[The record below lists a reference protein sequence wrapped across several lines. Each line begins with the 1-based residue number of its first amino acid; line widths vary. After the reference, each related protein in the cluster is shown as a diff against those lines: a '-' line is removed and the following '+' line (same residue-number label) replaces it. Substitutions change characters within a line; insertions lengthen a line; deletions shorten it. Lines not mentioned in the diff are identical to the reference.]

1 MYYSPMDIQ
10 PLSLK
15 HQSLLHDRLR
25 AIPIPISEFSFP
37 NLYLFRETHKYEVA
51 TWDDEIWI
59 RGRSRDGSSYFLP
72 TRDTRTMDPGHL
84 GRMAGTVDYLYPVP
98 EEWLTAFPSADFTRT
113 FDEADSD
120 YLYETGKIATFAG
133 KRLHK
138 KKNLLNFFLKH
149 YSHDAEPLTE
159 ARIPDALSILDAW
172 QAESGQKEDYTDYGA
187 AREALLRMDDLVL
200 CGGIWYA
207 DGQPSGYILG
217 EEITSDTYA
226 LHFAKGLIR
235 FKGIY
240 QYIFSS
246 FASVLPGM
254 YAHLNMEQDLG
265 KEALRH
271 SKESYF
277 PEMKL
282 VKWRVSAK

>member
-1 MYYSPMDIQ
+1 MLSE
-10 PLSLK
+10 PLDLH
-15 HQSLLHDRLR
+15 HQSLLHHRLR
-25 AIPIPISEFSFP
+25 SIPVPISEFSFP
-37 NLYLFRETHKYEVA
+37 NLYLFRATHRHEVVR
-51 TWDDEIWI
+51 DGEEIWI
-59 RGRSRDGSSYFLP
+59 RGRSYDGRSYLMP
-72 TRDTRTMDPGHL
+72 TKDAREMDPDHL
-84 GRMAGTVDYLYPVP
+84 GRMAGTVDHLYPVP

-120 YLYETGKIATFAG
+120 YLYQTERIANFAG

-159 ARIPDALSILDAW
+159 ERVPDAISILDEW
-172 QAESGQKEDYTDYGA
+172 QAESGEKEEYTDYA
-187 AREALLRMDDLVL
+187 PAREALQRMDELVL

-226 LHFAKGLIR
+226 LHFAKGLTR
-235 FKGIY
+235 YKGIY

-254 YAHLNMEQDLG
+254 YTHLNMEQDLG

-277 PEMKL
+277 PEKKL
-282 VKWRVSAK
+282 VKWRVALC